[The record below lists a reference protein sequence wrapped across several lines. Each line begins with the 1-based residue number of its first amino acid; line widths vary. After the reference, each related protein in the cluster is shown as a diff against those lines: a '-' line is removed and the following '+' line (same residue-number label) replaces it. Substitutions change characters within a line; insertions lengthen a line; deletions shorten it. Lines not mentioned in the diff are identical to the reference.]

1 MKSRASGRRGFAM
14 LVVVMIVALVS
25 VIALTLLNFLQMDL
39 SIVGQN
45 RRAAEARYLADAA
58 NLEIVDHISTEMFLT
73 TVVRTEPE
81 LTAPV
86 PVVPDSWVNRPVG
99 TETSRPEVYTA
110 QATFLRRITVSEN
123 SLRVVRGDVYEI
135 SATGVV
141 NDGDASSQVRSEVIR
156 LVTVDPDSP
165 LDQRQHGR

>member
-1 MKSRASGRRGFAM
+1 MKSRRASGTRGFAM

-58 NLEIVDHISTEMFLT
+58 NMEIVDHLSTEEFLT
-73 TVVRTEPE
+73 TVVRTDPE
-81 LTAPV
+81 LTAEV
-86 PVVPDSWVNRPVG
+86 PIVPDSWVARAG
-99 TETSRPEVYTA
+99 DETARPETYNA
-110 QATFLRRITVSEN
+110 RATFLRRITVSEN
-123 SLRVVRGDVYEI
+123 TLTVVRGDVYEI

-141 NDGDASSQVRSEVIR
+141 NNGDASSEVRSEVIR
-156 LVTVDPDSP
+156 LVTIDPNAI
-165 LDQRQHGR
+165 LDLRQHGR